1 MEWAIS
7 RVDPRP
13 TACLDRL
20 AASAELDA
28 VLLEVIV
35 LAAEQSW
42 LSSEQLRERLVALA
56 DRVLA
61 GARP

>member
-13 TACLDRL
+13 TACLDGL
-20 AASAELDA
+20 AAGVELDA

-42 LSSEQLRERLVALA
+42 LSSEQPRERLVALA
-56 DRVLA
+56 DRALA
-61 GARP
+61 GAGP